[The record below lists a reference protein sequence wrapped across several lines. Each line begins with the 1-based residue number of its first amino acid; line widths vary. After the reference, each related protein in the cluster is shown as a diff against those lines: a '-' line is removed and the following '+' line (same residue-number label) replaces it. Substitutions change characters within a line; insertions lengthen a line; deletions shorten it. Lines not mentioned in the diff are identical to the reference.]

1 MHDLDST
8 LAEDFDWALFP
19 QDEHLVSPV
28 RRWFRRLEVGL
39 VVVLTWVVCQPLA
52 VVLAC
57 LAFSFQDFR
66 KAGVSSRMTPDP
78 SASRICWLFGC
89 AWGMWKVGATGF
101 ASMFAVIAQVGANPD
116 DRRIP
121 PAFVAAIVL
130 WLAGFGASAALTAAG
145 LAKAFR
151 SEMRVW
157 IGQGINQARTLLMCM
172 LIAGFA
178 LLVMMPTFVF
188 LPGMLPRPA
197 DKPGSGLLF
206 MTGFLG
212 CLFGAPITILVIL
225 DFLARRIVAAHPGK
239 FGPKVASVGKG
250 PS

>member
-1 MHDLDST
+1 MHHLDST

-19 QDEHLVSPV
+19 QDEHHVSPA
-28 RRWFRRLEVGL
+28 RRWFRRLEFGFVI
-39 VVVLTWVVCQPLA
+39 VLTWVVCQPLA

-57 LAFSFQDFR
+57 LAISFRDFR
-66 KAGVSSRMTPDP
+66 TAGVSSRMTPDP
-78 SASRICWLFGC
+78 AASRICWLFGC
-89 AWGMWKVGATGF
+89 AWGMWKLGAIGF
-101 ASMFAVIAQVGANPD
+101 ASMFAVIAQVGANQE
-116 DRRIP
+116 DRSIP
-121 PAFVAAIVL
+121 PAFVAAILL

-145 LAKAFR
+145 LVKAFR

-157 IGQGINQARTLLMCM
+157 IGEGINQARTLLMSM

-197 DKPGSGLLF
+197 DQSGSGLLF

-212 CLFGAPITILVIL
+212 CLFGAPVTILVIL
-225 DFLARRIVAAHPGK
+225 DLLSRRIVAAHPGK
-239 FGPKVASVGKG
+239 FGPKVSSVGKG
-250 PS
+250 SS

>member
-19 QDEHLVSPV
+19 QDEHHVSPV
-28 RRWFRRLEVGL
+28 RRWFRRLEFGF
-39 VVVLTWVVCQPLA
+39 VVVLTWFISQPLA

-57 LAFSFQDFR
+57 LAISFRDFR
-66 KAGVSSRMTPDP
+66 TARVSSRMTPDP
-78 SASRICWLFGC
+78 AASRICWLFAC
-89 AWGMWKVGATGF
+89 AWGMWKLGAMAFGL
-101 ASMFAVIAQVGANPD
+101 MFVVIAQAYANHEDQHVPA
-116 DRRIP
+116 
-121 PAFVAAIVL
+121 AFVTAILL

-145 LAKAFR
+145 LVKAFR

-157 IGQGINQARTLLMCM
+157 IGEGINQARTLLMSM

-188 LPGMLPRPA
+188 LPGILPRPA
-197 DKPGSGLLF
+197 AQSEPGLLF
-206 MTGFLG
+206 TTGFLG
-212 CLFGAPITILVIL
+212 CLFGAPVAILVIL
-225 DFLARRIVAAHPGK
+225 DLLARRIVAAHPGK
-239 FGPKVASVGKG
+239 FGPKVPSVGKG